1 MKSYRFP
8 LLAAVFFLLGAA
20 SIVRTRAVRETAPPP
35 LVPPASPYEATVGG
49 LGIVEASTENIAIG
63 APVSGLVLEV
73 PVTVGGRV
81 VAGEPLFRIDDRV
94 ESARLVV
101 ERAAVEAAE
110 ANVAALRAALGDLEN
125 QWRIVEGIDDGR
137 AVSTGERDRRRF
149 AFEAGRA
156 RLAQG
161 EADLETARAQVAA
174 SEVDVARHVVR
185 APVDGTL
192 LQVKVRAGEYAQA
205 ALLDQPLMLLGA
217 TDPLHVRVDVD
228 EQNAWRVTPDAPA
241 VARIRGNATLE
252 VPLEFVRF
260 EPYVVPKRS
269 LTGDPSE
276 RVDTRVL
283 QVVYRAADAAQP
295 MFVGQQVDVFISARE
310 EEES

>member
-1 MKSYRFP
+1 
-8 LLAAVFFLLGAA
+8 
-20 SIVRTRAVRETAPPP
+20 
-35 LVPPASPYEATVGG
+35 
-49 LGIVEASTENIAIG
+49 
-63 APVSGLVLEV
+63 
-73 PVTVGGRV
+73 
-81 VAGEPLFRIDDRV
+81 
-94 ESARLVV
+94 
-101 ERAAVEAAE
+101 
-110 ANVAALRAALGDLEN
+110 
-125 QWRIVEGIDDGR
+125 
-137 AVSTGERDRRRF
+137 
-149 AFEAGRA
+149 
-156 RLAQG
+156 
-161 EADLETARAQVAA
+161 
-174 SEVDVARHVVR
+174 
-185 APVDGTL
+185 
-192 LQVKVRAGEYAQA
+192 
-205 ALLDQPLMLLGA
+205 MLLGA

>member
-1 MKSYRFP
+1 LKSYRFP
-8 LLAAVFFLLGAA
+8 LLAAVFFLLGGA

-35 LVPPASPYEATVGG
+35 LPPPASPYEATVGG
-49 LGIVEASTENIAIG
+49 LGIVEASSENIAIG

-73 PVTVGGRV
+73 PVTVGNRV
-81 VAGEPLFRIDDRV
+81 VAGEPLFRIDDRI
-94 ESARLVV
+94 ERARLVV
-101 ERAAVEAAE
+101 DRAAVEAAE

-125 QWRIVEGIDDGR
+125 QWRIVERIDDPR
-137 AVSTGERDRRRF
+137 AVSVEQRDRRRF

-156 RLAQG
+156 RLAQA

-174 SEVDVARHVVR
+174 SEVDVARRVVR

-205 ALLDQPLMLLGA
+205 ALLDKPLMLLGA

-228 EQNAWRVTPDAPA
+228 EQNAWRVTQDAPA

-252 VPLEFVRF
+252 VPLEFVRV

-283 QVVYRAADAAQP
+283 QVVYRAAGASPP
-295 MFVGQQVDVFISARE
+295 MFVGQQVDVFISAGKE
-310 EEES
+310 VAG